1 MGVSTVQYRHTPPN
15 PPTTRLYSHPQI
27 PSCYLYVAGNSGN
40 LIQNRNI
47 FALGSLLRSFLGH
60 GSEHRMDELSEKLI
74 ISLQLQ
80 DIEEALAAR
89 KGKGKQG
96 DPGASNDEFAFDTYR
111 KYLRGLQQDITDR
124 RLARG
129 LGEGVW
135 EDGNTPAK
143 RIIESDSNLALRL
156 EEEGEED
163 VSSTDS
169 EPRTLASWSDN
180 TSGAPEVAMNEWQ
193 ARLWL
198 EDQTGVRN

>member
-1 MGVSTVQYRHTPPN
+1 
-15 PPTTRLYSHPQI
+15 
-27 PSCYLYVAGNSGN
+27 
-40 LIQNRNI
+40 
-47 FALGSLLRSFLGH
+47 
-60 GSEHRMDELSEKLI
+60 MDELSEKLI

-80 DIEEALAAR
+80 DIEEALAAGKG

-124 RLARG
+124 CLARG
-129 LGEGVW
+129 LGEEVW
-135 EDGNTPAK
+135 SDGDTPAK
-143 RIIESDSNLALRL
+143 RVIESDSNLALRL
-156 EEEGEED
+156 GSEDEEG

-169 EPRTLASWSDN
+169 EPGTLAPWSDS
-180 TSGAPEVAMNEWQ
+180 TCGAPEVAMNEWQ